1 MRACRRQPIRLW
13 LLLAAPAASLPCQ
26 RPEDSAARCGSCHV
40 TVHAEWHDS
49 AHARAY
55 VDPVFQKALAVRTRP
70 DLCLPCH
77 VPQSALDRLGQLPRA
92 RQQQLDDGVACAAC
106 HRRGDAVHGPTGPA
120 TTAHATVADPAFLRR
135 GSVGLCTGCHDLR
148 IADVLPLG
156 RDFIAAGLLDDGE
169 SCVGCHM
176 DPVQRAPA
184 QDPATGQD
192 NVPVRRGRSHR
203 LLGPADPLFCASA
216 FLLRVERDARGT
228 ALVVANGAGHGVP
241 GLARLRTFDFRLQW
255 LDRTGRALGADS
267 FQISWQ
273 HRLLAEEHRRVPLRM
288 VDGAVAVRVQ
298 VDHIFAGQKPA
309 TVIDRTLELP

>member
-1 MRACRRQPIRLW
+1 
-13 LLLAAPAASLPCQ
+13 
-26 RPEDSAARCGSCHV
+26 
-40 TVHAEWHDS
+40 
-49 AHARAY
+49 
-55 VDPVFQKALAVRTRP
+55 
-70 DLCLPCH
+70 
-77 VPQSALDRLGQLPRA
+77 
-92 RQQQLDDGVACAAC
+92 
-106 HRRGDAVHGPTGPA
+106 
-120 TTAHATVADPAFLRR
+120 
-135 GSVGLCTGCHDLR
+135 
-148 IADVLPLG
+148 
-156 RDFIAAGLLDDGE
+156 
-169 SCVGCHM
+169 M